1 VGSDEADLS
10 VSVSMPSDIALPPER
25 SDAAVEQGRGVAIS
39 FIDRYALHRRG
50 RSQITSKIL
59 AARIASFEFLGIVI
73 AAIAAKWVYVDFYLG
88 ATQWMPSILALGLC
102 LGCVVYV
109 FYSELNLYDASAIG
123 GPSLQV
129 GKLLG
134 GLTLSFLVLI
144 GILYLLK
151 LAEDFSR
158 GWMLLWFALTV
169 VIVCTVRSG
178 ALRYVRSLKSAH
190 RMRERIAIVGKGNAA
205 ERLRSK
211 LHRHADLEVVGVYD
225 DPLDIE
231 DQYAGSAGRGVSSL
245 FEQARIGEVD
255 QIIIA
260 LPKLEQAEV
269 KRALRHLAILSIDLY
284 LWTDATPILA
294 PVLGWRNVGDLQLQL
309 VAPKPLAEGGQLVK
323 SGFDF
328 VVALA
333 ALLLLAPVF
342 ALIALAVK
350 ADSPG
355 PVFFRQRRFGRNR
368 QIFSIYKFR
377 TMTVMEDGPSI
388 KQAEKNDVR
397 VTRIG
402 RFLRRN
408 SLDELPQLL
417 NVLKGE
423 MSLVGPRPHAL
434 VHDKQYAPQIEHY
447 TWRHRVKPG
456 MTGWAQVNGLRG
468 ETKVNDDM
476 RRRMEHDLHYIENWS
491 VWLDFEILFRTVLTV
506 LAKSAAY

>member
-1 VGSDEADLS
+1 
-10 VSVSMPSDIALPPER
+10 MPSDIVVPPER
-25 SDAAVEQGRGVAIS
+25 TEAAIDQNDVSEIS
-39 FIDRYALHRRG
+39 LIDRYMPRRREG
-50 RSQITSKIL
+50 LTRLTSKTV
-59 AARIASFEFLGIVI
+59 AARIACFECLGVVVAAVI
-73 AAIAAKWVYVDFYLG
+73 AKWIYLDAYLG
-88 ATQWMPSILALGLC
+88 EAQSMLPIVVLGLC

-109 FYSELNLYDASAIG
+109 FYSEFNLYDASAISD
-123 GPSLQV
+123 PSLQV

-169 VIVCTVRSG
+169 INVCTVRSA
-178 ALRYVRSLKSAH
+178 ALRYVRSLRSVH
-190 RMRERIAIVGKGNAA
+190 RMRERIAIVGTDNAA

-211 LHRHADLEVVGVYD
+211 LRDYADFEVVGVYG
-225 DPLDIE
+225 DPLDFE
-231 DQYAGSAGRGVSSL
+231 EQSCAEPAGRGISSL
-245 FEQARIGEVD
+245 IERARFGEVD

-260 LPKLEQAEV
+260 LPDLEQDLV
-269 KRALRHLAILSIDLY
+269 KKAIERLAILSIDLY

-294 PVLGWRNVGDLQLQL
+294 PVHGWRHVGDVQLQL
-309 VAPKPLAEGGQLVK
+309 VASRPLAERAQLVK

-328 VVALA
+328 LVALTA
-333 ALLLLAPVF
+333 FLLLVPVF

-350 ADSPG
+350 VDSPG
-355 PVFFRQRRFGRNR
+355 PILFRQRRFGRNLR
-368 QIFSIYKFR
+368 IFSIYKFR
-377 TMTVMEDGPSI
+377 TMTVTEDDTSI

-397 VTRIG
+397 ITSVG

-434 VHDKQYAPQIEHY
+434 IHDRQYAPQIEHY

-456 MTGWAQVNGLRG
+456 ITGWAQVNGFRG
-468 ETKVNDDM
+468 ETKANDDM

-491 VWLDFEILFRTVLTV
+491 IWLDLEILFRTVPTILS
-506 LAKSAAY
+506 KCAAY

>member
-1 VGSDEADLS
+1 LVVGS
-10 VSVSMPSDIALPPER
+10 
-25 SDAAVEQGRGVAIS
+25 
-39 FIDRYALHRRG
+39 
-50 RSQITSKIL
+50 
-59 AARIASFEFLGIVI
+59 
-73 AAIAAKWVYVDFYLG
+73 
-88 ATQWMPSILALGLC
+88 C
-102 LGCVVYV
+102 LGCLVHV
-109 FYSELNLYDASAIG
+109 FYCGLDLYDANVIG
-123 GPSLQV
+123 GQSIQV

-134 GLTLSFLVLI
+134 GLALSFLVLI

-151 LAEDFSR
+151 LAEDSSR
-158 GWMLLWFALTV
+158 GWMLLWFALSIV
-169 VIVCTVRSG
+169 GVCTVRVA
-178 ALRYVRSLKSAH
+178 ALRYMRSARSTC
-190 RMRERIAIVGKGNAA
+190 RMRERIAIVGTDDTA

-211 LHRHADLEVVGVYD
+211 LRGHADLEVVGVYD
-225 DPLDIE
+225 DPSDFE
-231 DQYAGSAGRGVSSL
+231 EEPCGPPRGRGLSSL
-245 FEQARIGEVD
+245 IERARNGAVD
-255 QIIIA
+255 HIIIA
-260 LPKLEQAEV
+260 LPKLEQSEV
-269 KRALRHLAILSIDLY
+269 KRALDRLAILSIDLY
-284 LWTDATPILA
+284 LWTDAAPILA
-294 PVLGWRNVGDLQLQL
+294 PVLGWRDVGDVQLQL
-309 VAPKPLAEGGQLVK
+309 VAPKPLAERAQLVK

-328 VVALA
+328 VIALA

-355 PVFFRQRRFGRNR
+355 PVFFRQRRFGRNL

-434 VHDKQYAPQIEHY
+434 IHDRQYAPQIEHY

-468 ETKVNDDM
+468 ETKVSDDM

-491 VWLDFEILFRTVLTV
+491 IWLDFEILFRTALTV